1 MKKKIAAVVL
11 LSSLGLAGC
20 TPEQHHRIV
29 AGALVGGATGAAIG
43 AVATG
48 TLPGAA
54 IGAGIG
60 AGVGAAIGALSTPPG
75 WAY

>member
-1 MKKKIAAVVL
+1 MKKVAIVAL
-11 LSSLGLAGC
+11 LSSFALAGC
-20 TPEQHHRIV
+20 TPEQHRRAV
-29 AGALVGGATGAAIG
+29 TGALVGGATGAAIG

-60 AGVGAAIGALSTPPG
+60 AGVGAAIGVLTAPG
-75 WAY
+75 GYAY